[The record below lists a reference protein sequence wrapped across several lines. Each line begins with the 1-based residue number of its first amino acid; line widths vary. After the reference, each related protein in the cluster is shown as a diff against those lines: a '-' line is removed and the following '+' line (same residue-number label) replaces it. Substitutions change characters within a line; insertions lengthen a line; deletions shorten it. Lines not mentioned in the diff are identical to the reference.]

1 MRIKYTSIPN
11 VTGSNSTAPWVGPG
25 LAERLKKEAINERE
39 QNVREQNVKEKK
51 TKSERALEWLRRNR

>member
-25 LAERLKKEAINERE
+25 LAERLKKEAISERE
-39 QNVREQNVKEKK
+39 PNVKEKK
-51 TKSERALEWLRRNR
+51 KKSERALEWLRRNR

>member
-39 QNVREQNVKEKK
+39 PNVKEPNVKEKK